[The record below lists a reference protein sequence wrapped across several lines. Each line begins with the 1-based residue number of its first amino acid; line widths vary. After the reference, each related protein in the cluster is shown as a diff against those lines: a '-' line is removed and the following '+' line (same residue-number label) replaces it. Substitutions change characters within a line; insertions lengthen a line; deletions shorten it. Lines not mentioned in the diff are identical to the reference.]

1 MMIKL
6 NLKRNESRF
15 KNVEIDLLST
25 FHTNAT
31 GKSNKAFRFAK
42 VDSNFAA
49 FLPHLKDGAV
59 KLYLYYAVVAN
70 NETGESWYSIDT
82 ISKKLGA
89 TERSV
94 GNWNNQL
101 EDLGLIFRTSTG
113 KKSKATF
120 VLPLTGFAVKMNL
133 QQIEQVL
140 DELNLY
146 EPSMYTRVFGQV
158 QSLTKLYIKNE
169 AADSVNEVLCVHL
182 RKVNSAGSVELNT
195 VDTYIYNTSAV
206 ANEDTVRKLS
216 GFEGEEKVAIIDGE
230 KEITLGKKTLKS
242 FKCFFINEPS
252 KIDDTTVYDI
262 MGQLTDDVDLS
273 DLPSISI

>member
-6 NLKRNESRF
+6 NLKRNERRF
-15 KNVEIDLLST
+15 NNIESDLLSI

-42 VDSNFAA
+42 VDSNFIA
-49 FLPHLKDGAV
+49 FLPYLKDGAV
-59 KLYLYYAVVAN
+59 KLYLYYATVAN

-82 ISKKLGA
+82 ISKRLGA
-89 TERSV
+89 TDRSI

-120 VLPLTGFAVKMNL
+120 VLPLTGFAIKMSL
-133 QQIEQVL
+133 QQIVQIL
-140 DELNLY
+140 DELNLF

-169 AADSVNEVLCVHL
+169 TADAFNEVLCVHL
-182 RKVNSAGSVELNT
+182 RKVNSAGSVELNI
-195 VDTYIYNTSAV
+195 VDTYIYNISTV
-206 ANEDTVRKLS
+206 ADVDTAQKLS
-216 GFEGEEKVAIIDGE
+216 GFEGEEKVAIIDGK
-230 KEITLGKKTLKS
+230 KEITIGKKTLKS

-252 KIDDTTVYDI
+252 KIDDNAIYDI
-262 MGQLTDDVDLS
+262 MGQLTDDVDFS
-273 DLPSISI
+273 DLPSFSI